1 MDKENKSKSSNKS
14 RDNMTNSK
22 KYEFYINNPLMNLQF
37 NHKSNTI
44 NQSKYNIITFL
55 PKALLIQFMRL
66 ANVYFL
72 IIAIVQ
78 LIPIIS
84 PLTPLTAIVP
94 ITFVLTV
101 SLIRE
106 GIEDY
111 NRHVYDDQLNNE
123 PVTVFRDQSWIQDRS
138 GDLLI
143 GEIVYVKQ
151 NDPFPSDLILLDSN
165 LTDGLCFIETATLD
179 GEKTLKNKIANKA
192 TAGCFNNGGNKIES
206 FNLNGYCVC
215 EGPNSEL
222 YRFDGNLDLNFSDK
236 NQSKETKISVPIEA
250 KQILLKGI

>member
-14 RDNMTNSK
+14 RDSMTNSK
-22 KYEFYINNPLMNLQF
+22 KYEFY
-37 NHKSNTI
+37 
-44 NQSKYNIITFL
+44 ITFL

-66 ANVYFL
+66 ANIYFL

-179 GEKTLKNKIANKA
+179 GE
-192 TAGCFNNGGNKIES
+192 
-206 FNLNGYCVC
+206 
-215 EGPNSEL
+215 
-222 YRFDGNLDLNFSDK
+222 
-236 NQSKETKISVPIEA
+236 
-250 KQILLKGI
+250 